1 MTIYSLQE
9 KLTIADEYRKSG
21 LTQEQY
27 AAQKGVSVS
36 SINRWIK
43 LPQQLDTSFAMIPVK
58 SEKTEAR
65 VVQIGMRPHDTEVVV
80 KNPCGTEITIN
91 MLPDP
96 KWMADFVR
104 KLV

>member
-1 MTIYSLQE
+1 MRIYSLQE
-9 KLTIADEYRKSG
+9 KLTIAEEYRKSG

-27 AAQKGVSVS
+27 AVKKGISVS

-43 LPQQLDTSFAMIPVK
+43 LPQQDEASFAMVPVK
-58 SEKTEAR
+58 SEKPKAKVEQSR
-65 VVQIGMRPHDTEVVV
+65 MKPHETEVVV
-80 KNPCGTEITIN
+80 KNPCGTEIRIN

-96 KWMADFVR
+96 GWMAEFVR